1 MEVHVLIALNL
12 IVIELII
19 ELLNN
24 INIYVG
30 MGSRLKAGACPTE
43 GLAHLLTRL
52 LVSHVLP
59 KLDFAVLLQEPSR
72 ACVPFAESYTIPA
85 FRSHTGMREVWM
97 AHEWPRSRITR
108 ES

>member
-12 IVIELII
+12 IVILELII

-30 MGSRLKAGACPTE
+30 MGSPLKAGVCPTE

-59 KLDFAVLLQEPSR
+59 KLDFVVLLQEPSR
-72 ACVPFAESYTIPA
+72 GFCAPPQDDS
-85 FRSHTGMREVWM
+85 
-97 AHEWPRSRITR
+97 
-108 ES
+108 